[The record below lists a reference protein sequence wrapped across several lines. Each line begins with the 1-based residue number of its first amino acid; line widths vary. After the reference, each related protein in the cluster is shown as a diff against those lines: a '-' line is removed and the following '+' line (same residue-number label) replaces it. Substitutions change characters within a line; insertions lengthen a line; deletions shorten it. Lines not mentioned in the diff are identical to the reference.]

1 MASNAR
7 PRTRI
12 TQTYGPIGTI
22 ADRRALSP
30 VLIAPRYAVHGVGDG
45 YADGSLGTY
54 DVTNN
59 ELKNIPWPASAG
71 NSLIDVDSATLYV
84 SNALL
89 KVNET
94 PLTASSTEDAPNKL
108 VFDQA
113 VQTENGVTRAP
124 ELGGY
129 DVREGD
135 TLYIAKTG
143 SETVTATVVD
153 VQAQQTAANVSAAVY
168 GSDNTGTGTAP
179 ATTGSVFTG
188 SNDITYLLEIVG
200 VNGGTGSSG
209 SGSAGGTLSARVIAL
224 AGATYQATI
233 AFTAGEATAIDA
245 YGVKLTFASI
255 TSTAY
260 RVNDRFQISCTA
272 AKDGAVNIVMINT
285 ELPSTHL
292 DGDLDGDLEVSVCS
306 RNVAVSDVAVGE
318 SMWHATTSNITIE
331 DSIYVAV
338 GESRYMLMEGD
349 MYVAY
354 REQLLD
360 ESLEVIDARSE
371 YAAEFAG
378 LAVPENPMGMWYRLA
393 LTAGGTAFYM
403 MSVAEDTDAGYER
416 AVALAGKYEELY
428 AIVCFRQTAAVQ
440 AAVSAV
446 IDKYAAPEIAQF
458 KRGWF
463 TPLTTQVSTYYEK
476 NDDGSIILG
485 TIHDSELTLE
495 APGNAVSGGVRAGD
509 TVTVVNSF
517 NAVTDSYETKS
528 YTVARVVDSSTVALT
543 NAADVDMMSQV
554 VFSRQ
559 MTNTQYANAMAAE
572 ARSWNNYRIN
582 LVWASSINALGYT
595 DIDLAY
601 LPGILAALRAAS
613 APHAPLSDVTVPGI
627 TITDV
632 EKFTDSEY
640 EAMNDGGVWIVA
652 NDSFGNAITYHQI
665 TTRTDGTIAEEDSVV
680 SNADSIVREFRFGLH
695 EFRGNANVT
704 DALLAQMRANIY
716 AIADQIMGRTY
727 AAQYGPQMTAFEI
740 VSLEEDPANN
750 TGIIGTFRPTLPK
763 PFLNGDFTFNL
774 V

>member
-188 SNDITYLLEIVG
+188 SNDITYLLEIVS

-260 RVNDRFQISCTA
+260 KVNDRFQISCTA

-285 ELPSTHL
+285 ELPSTH
-292 DGDLDGDLEVSVCS
+292 LDGDLEVSVCS

-446 IDKYAAPEIAQF
+446 IDKYAVPEIAQF

-485 TIHDSELTLE
+485 TIHDSELALE

-559 MTNTQYANAMAAE
+559 MTNAQYANAMAAE

-601 LPGILAALRAAS
+601 LPGILAALRAS
-613 APHAPLSDVTVPGI
+613 LAPHAPLSDVTVPGI
-627 TITDV
+627 TVTDV

>member
-188 SNDITYLLEIVG
+188 SNDITYLLEIVS

-260 RVNDRFQISCTA
+260 KVNDRFQISCTA

-285 ELPSTHL
+285 ELPSTH
-292 DGDLDGDLEVSVCS
+292 LDGDLEVSVCS

-485 TIHDSELTLE
+485 TIHDSELALE

-559 MTNTQYANAMAAE
+559 MTNAQYANAMAAE

-601 LPGILAALRAAS
+601 LPGILAALRAS
-613 APHAPLSDVTVPGI
+613 LAPHAPLSDVTVPGI
-627 TITDV
+627 TVTDV

>member
-188 SNDITYLLEIVG
+188 SNDITYLLEIVS

-292 DGDLDGDLEVSVCS
+292 DGDLEVSVCS
-306 RNVAVSDVAVGE
+306 RNVAVGDVAVGE

-559 MTNTQYANAMAAE
+559 MTNAQYANAMAAE

-627 TITDV
+627 TVTDV

>member
-188 SNDITYLLEIVG
+188 SNDITYLLEIVS

-292 DGDLDGDLEVSVCS
+292 DGDLEVSVCS
-306 RNVAVSDVAVGE
+306 RNVAVGDVAVGE

-559 MTNTQYANAMAAE
+559 MTNAQYANAMAVE

-627 TITDV
+627 TVTDV

>member
-188 SNDITYLLEIVG
+188 SNDITYLLEIVS

-292 DGDLDGDLEVSVCS
+292 DGDLEVSVCS
-306 RNVAVSDVAVGE
+306 RNVAVGDVAVGE

-476 NDDGSIILG
+476 NDNGSIILG

-495 APGNAVSGGVRAGD
+495 APGNAISGGVRAGD

-543 NAADVDMMSQV
+543 NAADVDMMSQI

-559 MTNTQYANAMAAE
+559 MTNAQYANAMAAE

-627 TITDV
+627 TVTDV

>member
-168 GSDNTGTGTAP
+168 GSDNTGTGTVP

-188 SNDITYLLEIVG
+188 SNDITYLLEIVS

-292 DGDLDGDLEVSVCS
+292 DGDLEVSVCS
-306 RNVAVSDVAVGE
+306 RNVAVGDVAVGE

-360 ESLEVIDARSE
+360 ESLEVIDARIE

-559 MTNTQYANAMAAE
+559 MTNAQYANAMAAE

>member
-188 SNDITYLLEIVG
+188 SNDITYLLEIVS

-260 RVNDRFQISCTA
+260 TVNDRFQISCTA

-292 DGDLDGDLEVSVCS
+292 DGDLEVSVCS
-306 RNVAVSDVAVGE
+306 RNVSVSDVAVGE

-378 LAVPENPMGMWYRLA
+378 LVVPENPMGMWYRLA

-485 TIHDSELTLE
+485 TIHDSELNLE

-559 MTNTQYANAMAAE
+559 MTNAQYANAMAAE

-627 TITDV
+627 TVTDV

>member
-188 SNDITYLLEIVG
+188 SNDITYLLEIVS

-292 DGDLDGDLEVSVCS
+292 DEELEVSVCS

-485 TIHDSELTLE
+485 TIHDNELTLE

-543 NAADVDMMSQV
+543 NAADVDMMSQI

-559 MTNTQYANAMAAE
+559 MTNAQYANAMAAE

-627 TITDV
+627 TVTDA

>member
-153 VQAQQTAANVSAAVY
+153 VQAQQTAANVFAAVY

-188 SNDITYLLEIVG
+188 SNDITYLLEIVS

-292 DGDLDGDLEVSVCS
+292 DGDLEVSVCS
-306 RNVAVSDVAVGE
+306 RNVAVGDVAVGE

-559 MTNTQYANAMAAE
+559 MTNAQYANAMAAE

-627 TITDV
+627 TVTDV

>member
-45 YADGSLGTY
+45 YADGSIGTY

-59 ELKNIPWPASAG
+59 ELKNIPWPANAG

-94 PLTASSTEDAPNKL
+94 PLTASSTEAAPNKL
-108 VFDQA
+108 TFKQT
-113 VQTENGVTRAP
+113 VQTENGVTRDP

-153 VQAQQTAANVSAAVY
+153 VQAQQKAATVVATAY
-168 GSDNTGTGTAP
+168 GAGNTGTGTAP

-188 SNDITYLLEIVG
+188 SNDITYLLEIVS
-200 VNGGTGSSG
+200 VNGGAGSP
-209 SGSAGGTLSARVIAL
+209 GSAGGTLSARVIAL

-260 RVNDRFQISCTA
+260 KVNDRFQISCAA
-272 AKDGAVNIVMINT
+272 AKDGAVNIVMINK
-285 ELPSTHL
+285 ELPETHL
-292 DGDLDGDLEVSVCS
+292 TGELEISVCS
-306 RNVAVSDVAVGE
+306 RNVAVGDVSVGE

-331 DSIYVAV
+331 DSVYVSV

-446 IDKYAAPEIAQF
+446 IGKYAAPEIAQF

-495 APGNAVSGGVRAGD
+495 SPGNAVSGGVRVGD

-559 MTNTQYANAMAAE
+559 MTTAQYANAMAAE

-627 TITDV
+627 TVTDV

>member
-59 ELKNIPWPASAG
+59 ELKNIPWPANAG

-168 GSDNTGTGTAP
+168 GSDNTGTGTVP

-188 SNDITYLLEIVG
+188 SNDITYLLEIVS

-292 DGDLDGDLEVSVCS
+292 DGDLEVSVCS
-306 RNVAVSDVAVGE
+306 RNVAVGDVAVGE

-476 NDDGSIILG
+476 NDDGGIILG

-559 MTNTQYANAMAAE
+559 MTNAQYANAMAAE

>member
-153 VQAQQTAANVSAAVY
+153 VQAQQTAANVFAAVY

-188 SNDITYLLEIVG
+188 SNDITYLLEIVS

-285 ELPSTHL
+285 ELPSTH
-292 DGDLDGDLEVSVCS
+292 LDGDLEVSVCS

-559 MTNTQYANAMAAE
+559 MTNAQYANAMAAE

>member
-188 SNDITYLLEIVG
+188 SNDITYLLEIVS

-260 RVNDRFQISCTA
+260 KVNDRFQISCTA

-285 ELPSTHL
+285 ELPSTH
-292 DGDLDGDLEVSVCS
+292 LDGDLEVSVCS

-559 MTNTQYANAMAAE
+559 MTNAQYANAMAAE

>member
-94 PLTASSTEDAPNKL
+94 PLTASSTEDALNKL

-285 ELPSTHL
+285 ELPSTH
-292 DGDLDGDLEVSVCS
+292 LDGDLEVSVCS

-559 MTNTQYANAMAAE
+559 MTNAQYANAMAAE

-627 TITDV
+627 TVTDV

>member
-188 SNDITYLLEIVG
+188 SNDITYLLEIVS
-200 VNGGTGSSG
+200 VN
-209 SGSAGGTLSARVIAL
+209 GGTLSARVIAL
-224 AGATYQATI
+224 AGAAYQATI

-285 ELPSTHL
+285 ELPSTH
-292 DGDLDGDLEVSVCS
+292 LDGDLEVSVCS

-559 MTNTQYANAMAAE
+559 MTNAQYANAMAAE

-627 TITDV
+627 TVTDV

>member
-94 PLTASSTEDAPNKL
+94 PLTASSTEDAPSKL

-188 SNDITYLLEIVG
+188 SNDITYLLEIVS

-260 RVNDRFQISCTA
+260 KVNDRFQISCTA

-285 ELPSTHL
+285 ELPSTH
-292 DGDLDGDLEVSVCS
+292 LDGDLEVSVCS

-559 MTNTQYANAMAAE
+559 MTNAQYANAMAAE

-627 TITDV
+627 TVTDV

>member
-45 YADGSLGTY
+45 YADGSIGTY

-59 ELKNIPWPASAG
+59 ELKNISWPANAG

-89 KVNET
+89 KVNKI
-94 PLTASSTEDAPNKL
+94 PLTASSTKAAPNKL
-108 VFDQA
+108 TFKQA
-113 VQTENGVTRAP
+113 VQTENGVTRDP

-135 TLYIAKTG
+135 MLYIAKTG
-143 SETVTATVVD
+143 SDTVTATVVD
-153 VQAQQTAANVSAAVY
+153 VQAQRKAANVSSTVY
-168 GSDNTGTGTAP
+168 GSDNTGTGAAP
-179 ATTGSVFTG
+179 AKTGSVFTG
-188 SNDITYLLEIVG
+188 SNDITYLLEIVS
-200 VNGGTGSSG
+200 VNGGTGSSS
-209 SGSAGGTLSARVIAL
+209 SGSAGGTLTARVIAL
-224 AGATYQATI
+224 AGATYQATVTFI
-233 AFTAGEATAIDA
+233 AGEATAIDA

-260 RVNDRFQISCTA
+260 KVNDRFQISCTA
-272 AKDGAVNIVMINT
+272 ARDDAVNIVMINK
-285 ELPSTHL
+285 ELPETHL
-292 DGDLDGDLEVSVCS
+292 TGELEISVCS
-306 RNVAVSDVAVGE
+306 RNVAVGDVSVGE

-331 DSIYVAV
+331 DSVYVSV

-446 IDKYAAPEIAQF
+446 IGKYAAPEIAQF

-495 APGNAVSGGVRAGD
+495 PTGNAVSGGVRAGD

-543 NAADVDMMSQV
+543 NAADVDMMSQI

-559 MTNTQYANAMAAE
+559 MTNAQYANAMAAE

-627 TITDV
+627 TVTDA

-704 DALLAQMRANIY
+704 DALLAQLRANIY

>member
-188 SNDITYLLEIVG
+188 SNDITYLLEIVS

-260 RVNDRFQISCTA
+260 KVNDRFQISCTA

-292 DGDLDGDLEVSVCS
+292 DEELEVSVCS

-485 TIHDSELTLE
+485 TIHDNELALE

-543 NAADVDMMSQV
+543 NAADVDMMSQI

>member
-188 SNDITYLLEIVG
+188 SNDITYLLEIVS

-245 YGVKLTFASI
+245 YGVKLTFALI

-260 RVNDRFQISCTA
+260 KVNDRFQISCTA

-292 DGDLDGDLEVSVCS
+292 DGDLEVSVCS
-306 RNVAVSDVAVGE
+306 RNVAVSDAAVGE

-485 TIHDSELTLE
+485 TIHDNELTLE

-543 NAADVDMMSQV
+543 NAADVDMMSQI

-559 MTNTQYANAMAAE
+559 MTNAQYANAMAAE

-627 TITDV
+627 TVTDA

>member
-188 SNDITYLLEIVG
+188 SNDITYLLEIVS

-292 DGDLDGDLEVSVCS
+292 DGDLEVSVCS
-306 RNVAVSDVAVGE
+306 RNVAVGDVAVGE

-517 NAVTDSYETKS
+517 NAVTDSYEAKS

-559 MTNTQYANAMAAE
+559 MTNAQYANAMAAE

-627 TITDV
+627 TVTDV

>member
-45 YADGSLGTY
+45 YADGSIGTY

-188 SNDITYLLEIVG
+188 SNDITYLLEIVS

-285 ELPSTHL
+285 ELPSTH
-292 DGDLDGDLEVSVCS
+292 LDGDLEVSVCS

-559 MTNTQYANAMAAE
+559 MTNAQYANAMAAE

-627 TITDV
+627 TVTDV

>member
-45 YADGSLGTY
+45 YADGSIGTY

-59 ELKNIPWPASAG
+59 ELKNIPWPANAG

-89 KVNET
+89 KVNKT
-94 PLTASSTEDAPNKL
+94 PLTASSTKAAPNKL
-108 VFDQA
+108 TFKQA
-113 VQTENGVTRAP
+113 VQTENGVTRDP

-143 SETVTATVVD
+143 SDTVTATVVD
-153 VQAQQTAANVSAAVY
+153 VQAQRKAANVSSTVY
-168 GSDNTGTGTAP
+168 GSDNTGTGAAP
-179 ATTGSVFTG
+179 AKTGSVFTG
-188 SNDITYLLEIVG
+188 SNDITYLLEIVS
-200 VNGGTGSSG
+200 VNGGTGSSS
-209 SGSAGGTLSARVIAL
+209 SGSAGGTLTARVIAL
-224 AGATYQATI
+224 AGATYQATVTFI
-233 AFTAGEATAIDA
+233 AGEATAIDA

-260 RVNDRFQISCTA
+260 KVNDRFQISCTA
-272 AKDGAVNIVMINT
+272 ARDDAVNIVMINK
-285 ELPSTHL
+285 ELPETHL
-292 DGDLDGDLEVSVCS
+292 TGELEISVCS
-306 RNVAVSDVAVGE
+306 RNVAVGDVSVGE

-331 DSIYVAV
+331 DSVYVSV

-446 IDKYAAPEIAQF
+446 IGKYAAPEIAQF

-495 APGNAVSGGVRAGD
+495 PTGNAVSGGVRAGD

-543 NAADVDMMSQV
+543 NAADVDMMSQI

-559 MTNTQYANAMAAE
+559 MTNAQYANAMAAE

-627 TITDV
+627 TVTDA

-704 DALLAQMRANIY
+704 DALLAQLRANIY

>member
-188 SNDITYLLEIVG
+188 SNDITYLLEIVS

-233 AFTAGEATAIDA
+233 AFTAGEATAIGA

-285 ELPSTHL
+285 ELPSTH
-292 DGDLDGDLEVSVCS
+292 LDGDLEVSVCS

-559 MTNTQYANAMAAE
+559 MTNAQYANAMAAE

-613 APHAPLSDVTVPGI
+613 APHAPLSDVTVSGI
-627 TITDV
+627 TVTDV

>member
-71 NSLIDVDSATLYV
+71 KSLIDVDSATLYV

-188 SNDITYLLEIVG
+188 SNDITYLLEIVS

-292 DGDLDGDLEVSVCS
+292 DGDLEVSVCS
-306 RNVAVSDVAVGE
+306 RNVAVGDVAVGE

-559 MTNTQYANAMAAE
+559 MTNAQYANAMAAE

-627 TITDV
+627 TVTDV

>member
-59 ELKNIPWPASAG
+59 ELKNIPWPANAG

-188 SNDITYLLEIVG
+188 SNDITYLLEIVS
-200 VNGGTGSSG
+200 VNGGAGSSS

-260 RVNDRFQISCTA
+260 KVNDRFQISCTA

-292 DGDLDGDLEVSVCS
+292 DEELEVSVCS

-485 TIHDSELTLE
+485 TIHDNELALE

>member
-94 PLTASSTEDAPNKL
+94 PLTASSTEDAPSKL

-188 SNDITYLLEIVG
+188 SNDITYLLEIVS

-260 RVNDRFQISCTA
+260 KVNDRFQISCTA

-285 ELPSTHL
+285 ELPSTH
-292 DGDLDGDLEVSVCS
+292 LDGDLEVSVCS

-559 MTNTQYANAMAAE
+559 MTNAQYANAMAAE

-601 LPGILAALRAAS
+601 LPGILAALRAS
-613 APHAPLSDVTVPGI
+613 LAPHAPLSDVTVPGI
-627 TITDV
+627 TVTDV

>member
-94 PLTASSTEDAPNKL
+94 PLTASSTEDAPSKL

-188 SNDITYLLEIVG
+188 SNDITYLLEIVS

-233 AFTAGEATAIDA
+233 AFTAGEATAIDV

-260 RVNDRFQISCTA
+260 KVNDRFQISCTA

-285 ELPSTHL
+285 ELPSTH
-292 DGDLDGDLEVSVCS
+292 LDGDLEVSVCS

-559 MTNTQYANAMAAE
+559 VTNAQYANAMAAE

-601 LPGILAALRAAS
+601 LPGILAALRAS
-613 APHAPLSDVTVPGI
+613 LAPHAPLSDVTVPGI
-627 TITDV
+627 TVTDV

>member
-45 YADGSLGTY
+45 YADGSIGTY

-59 ELKNIPWPASAG
+59 ELKNIPWPANAG

-94 PLTASSTEDAPNKL
+94 PLTASSTKDAPNKL

-135 TLYIAKTG
+135 MLYIAKTG
-143 SETVTATVVD
+143 SDTVTATVVD
-153 VQAQQTAANVSAAVY
+153 VQAQRKAANVSSTVY
-168 GSDNTGTGTAP
+168 GSDNTGTGAAP
-179 ATTGSVFTG
+179 AKTGSVFTG
-188 SNDITYLLEIVG
+188 SNDITYLLEIVS
-200 VNGGTGSSG
+200 VNGGTGSSS
-209 SGSAGGTLSARVIAL
+209 SGSAGGTLTARVIAL
-224 AGATYQATI
+224 AGATYQATVTFI
-233 AFTAGEATAIDA
+233 AGEATAIDA

-260 RVNDRFQISCTA
+260 KVNDRFQISCTA
-272 AKDGAVNIVMINT
+272 ARDDAVNIVMINK
-285 ELPSTHL
+285 ELPETHL
-292 DGDLDGDLEVSVCS
+292 TGELEISVCS
-306 RNVAVSDVAVGE
+306 RNVAVGDVSVGE

-331 DSIYVAV
+331 DSVYVSV

-476 NDDGSIILG
+476 NDKGSIILG

-495 APGNAVSGGVRAGD
+495 PPGNAVSGGVRAGD

-543 NAADVDMMSQV
+543 NAADVDMMSQI

-559 MTNTQYANAMAAE
+559 MTNAQYANAMAAE

-627 TITDV
+627 TVTDA

-704 DALLAQMRANIY
+704 DALLAQLRANIY

>member
-188 SNDITYLLEIVG
+188 SNDITYLLEIVS

-285 ELPSTHL
+285 ELPSTH
-292 DGDLDGDLEVSVCS
+292 LDGDLEVSVCS

-559 MTNTQYANAMAAE
+559 MTNAQYANAMAAE

-582 LVWASSINALGYT
+582 LAWASSINALGYT

-627 TITDV
+627 TVTDA

>member
-292 DGDLDGDLEVSVCS
+292 DGDLEVSVCS

-331 DSIYVAV
+331 DSIYVGV

-559 MTNTQYANAMAAE
+559 MTNAQYANAMAAE

-627 TITDV
+627 TVTDV

>member
-188 SNDITYLLEIVG
+188 SNDITYLLEIVS

-292 DGDLDGDLEVSVCS
+292 DGDLEVSVCS

-360 ESLEVIDARSE
+360 ESLEVVDARSE

-559 MTNTQYANAMAAE
+559 MTNAQYANAMAAE

-627 TITDV
+627 TVTDV

>member
-188 SNDITYLLEIVG
+188 SNDITYLLEIVS

-260 RVNDRFQISCTA
+260 KVNDRFQISCTA

-292 DGDLDGDLEVSVCS
+292 DEELEVSVCS

-338 GESRYMLMEGD
+338 GKSRYMLMEGD

-485 TIHDSELTLE
+485 TIHDNELALE

-627 TITDV
+627 TVTDA

>member
-188 SNDITYLLEIVG
+188 SNDITYLLEIVS

-285 ELPSTHL
+285 ELPSTH
-292 DGDLDGDLEVSVCS
+292 LDGDLEVSVCS

-559 MTNTQYANAMAAE
+559 MTNAQYANAMAAE

-627 TITDV
+627 TVTDV

>member
-168 GSDNTGTGTAP
+168 GSDNTGTGTVP

-188 SNDITYLLEIVG
+188 SNDITYLLEIVS

-292 DGDLDGDLEVSVCS
+292 DGDLEVSVCS
-306 RNVAVSDVAVGE
+306 RNVAVGDVAVGE

-559 MTNTQYANAMAAE
+559 MTNAQYANAMAAE

>member
-71 NSLIDVDSATLYV
+71 NSLIDVGSATLYV

-188 SNDITYLLEIVG
+188 SNDITYLLEIVS
-200 VNGGTGSSG
+200 VNGGAGSSG

-285 ELPSTHL
+285 ELPSTH
-292 DGDLDGDLEVSVCS
+292 LDGDLEVSVCS

-485 TIHDSELTLE
+485 TIHDNELTLE

-543 NAADVDMMSQV
+543 NAADVDMMSQI

-559 MTNTQYANAMAAE
+559 MTNAQYANAMAAE

-627 TITDV
+627 TVTDA

>member
-188 SNDITYLLEIVG
+188 SNDITYLLEIVS

-260 RVNDRFQISCTA
+260 KVNDRFQISCTA

-292 DGDLDGDLEVSVCS
+292 DGDLEVSVCS
-306 RNVAVSDVAVGE
+306 RNVSVSDVAVGE

-485 TIHDSELTLE
+485 TIHDSELNLE

-559 MTNTQYANAMAAE
+559 MTNAQYANAMAAE

-627 TITDV
+627 TVTDV

>member
-188 SNDITYLLEIVG
+188 SNDITYLLEIVS

-233 AFTAGEATAIDA
+233 TFTAGEATAIDA

-260 RVNDRFQISCTA
+260 KVNDRFQISCTA

-285 ELPSTHL
+285 ELPSTH
-292 DGDLDGDLEVSVCS
+292 LDGDLEVSVCS

-559 MTNTQYANAMAAE
+559 MTNAQYANAMAAE

-601 LPGILAALRAAS
+601 LPGILAALRAS
-613 APHAPLSDVTVPGI
+613 LAPHAPLSDVTVPGI
-627 TITDV
+627 TVTDV